1 MYILRATPPAAGPP
15 RAVVTDLGGPRDGFE
30 LFWGWFWSGLEIV
43 SDGLG
48 MFFCAYPAT
57 VPTTQYPFCS
67 LSPDVF
73 SSDLFAACLQNLKCL
88 CTILYC
94 NVSPG
99 VFNESVYAL

>member
-1 MYILRATPPAAGPP
+1 MYTHMYICIYIYIYFNALR
-15 RAVVTDLGGPRDGFE
+15 
-30 LFWGWFWSGLEIV
+30 
-43 SDGLG
+43 
-48 MFFCAYPAT
+48 AYPAT
-57 VPTTQYPFCS
+57 VSAAQYPFCG

-99 VFNESVYAL
+99 VFNELCMHCRGELCHFFSEARLSLSFSLKIWR